1 MERITEKRRPYN
13 TFFTVNERKKCVGK
27 VNTVP
32 FVSISHMEHKSS
44 KSVKVDDIKIYL
56 NGTIKFANLW
66 SFYQYYREGG
76 EDFLCVVQ
84 KLIDFA
90 ALARNCIKSDVYYN
104 HMKDDAFDVLQN
116 FLPEKIHTITTS
128 DLKVISDIDNITVNN
143 ESTVYKMVT
152 NKDPYETNEVYG
164 NLSLDKSFESSI
176 DEMSPFLKV
185 SKYGENNFVKYTI
198 LRDGGI
204 IFHDKKTKFDIM
216 GGSSDMAWLLEVS
229 TEINDMG
236 GITPDSIKAFPNFDN
251 YITAELRVF
260 PDYV

>member
-1 MERITEKRRPYN
+1 
-13 TFFTVNERKKCVGK
+13 
-27 VNTVP
+27 
-32 FVSISHMEHKSS
+32 
-44 KSVKVDDIKIYL
+44 
-56 NGTIKFANLW
+56 
-66 SFYQYYREGG
+66 
-76 EDFLCVVQ
+76 
-84 KLIDFA
+84 
-90 ALARNCIKSDVYYN
+90 
-104 HMKDDAFDVLQN
+104 MKDDAFDVLQN

-143 ESTVYKMVT
+143 ESAVYKMVT
-152 NKDPYETNEVYG
+152 NKDPNEANEVYG

-236 GITPDSIKAFPNFDN
+236 GITPDSIKAFPNFDK

>member
-1 MERITEKRRPYN
+1 MENCSIK
-13 TFFTVNERKKCVGK
+13 TVLVCTDKSEQKPDGVA
-27 VNTVP
+27 
-32 FVSISHMEHKSS
+32 FSIEL
-44 KSVKVDDIKIYL
+44 D
-56 NGTIKFANLW
+56 NGMI
-66 SFYQYYREGG
+66 
-76 EDFLCVVQ
+76 
-84 KLIDFA
+84 
-90 ALARNCIKSDVYYN
+90 
-104 HMKDDAFDVLQN
+104 AFDVLQN

-176 DEMSPFLKV
+176 DEMSPFLKI

-198 LRDGGI
+198 LRGAGI

-229 TEINDMG
+229 TEINNMG
-236 GITPDSIKAFPNFDN
+236 GITPDSIKAFPNFDE
-251 YITAELRVF
+251 YIAAELRVF